1 MIYAT
6 SNNADLCTQLHLV
19 LSTENKTQ
27 FVAGVRA
34 YIGCHD
40 EPVQVEM
47 MADHPVDGILLIPT
61 DSRAAIKNA

>member
-1 MIYAT
+1 
-6 SNNADLCTQLHLV
+6 V

-27 FVAGVRA
+27 FVAGVRR
-34 YIGCHD
+34 YIECHD